1 MKITPNARRL
11 ASLASLLGV
20 LALCGFSGGCAET
33 RNHDS
38 TGQYIDDT
46 GITTKVKTAL
56 LKDDA
61 VKSFEIK
68 VETMKGVVQLSGF
81 VDTADQKHAA
91 DMDASSVSGVTDVR
105 NNLIVK

>member
-1 MKITPNARRL
+1 MGGL
-11 ASLASLLGV
+11 AAGGL
-20 LALCGFSGGCAET
+20 SGGCAAT
-33 RNHDS
+33 PTHDS
-38 TGQYIDDT
+38 TGQYIDDAT
-46 GITTKVKTAL
+46 ITTKVKAAL

-81 VDTADQKHAA
+81 VDTSDQKFAA
-91 DMDASSVSGVTDVR
+91 GKDAGSVQGVTDVS

>member
-1 MKITPNARRL
+1 MKTSLNIRRIASVLTL
-11 ASLASLLGV
+11 AGV
-20 LALCGFSGGCAET
+20 LAAGGIAGGCAAT
-33 RNHDS
+33 PKHDS
-38 TGQYIDDT
+38 TCEYIDDA

-81 VDTADQKHAA
+81 VDTSDQKFSAGKDAA
-91 DMDASSVSGVTDVR
+91 AVPGVTDVS